1 MEAVEGKSVE
11 LPCNVTP
18 PGHDKVYMIFW
29 FREDAGIPFY
39 RLASQLILEIKV
51 NGAKWK
57 ETTASLAKQSASSLP
72 SVPTVVCPDPAHS
85 HSPIAIP
92 QAPHSPIYL
101 DSEGNS
107 CFEGEY
113 LEELPDLATPDL
125 QQPHHIQQPSREQL
139 PEWKSLKSFQLTR
152 EGQPQHTEM
161 YTVLVFASLIG
172 CCLAASIS
180 LSEWEAYKSL
190 YGKIYEDPEEDA
202 MRKMTYEMNLEKF
215 EAHNARHQQGLE
227 SYTLGVNHLSDW
239 SNSEL
244 QLLNGFRHSEEL
256 EWGTQIHQ
264 PSGLSLPASIDW
276 REKNVVTSVKQQ
288 GQCGSCWAFSATG
301 AVEST
306 YAIKTGKL
314 VNLSE
319 QQLVDCDLYDLGC
332 TSGDPQL
339 ALAYL
344 SQNGQEPLSD
354 YPYDA
359 KQGVCEFKPS
369 DVSVKISSYTRIPR
383 GDEKALQDAIATVG
397 PVSVAMDARLLS
409 GYTGG
414 IFDPPICL
422 QDSLDHAV
430 LVVGYGTTESGEDYY
445 MMKNSWG
452 PNWGDHGYFKMRRN
466 ANNLCGIANH
476 AYYPVM

>member
-1 MEAVEGKSVE
+1 
-11 LPCNVTP
+11 
-18 PGHDKVYMIFW
+18 
-29 FREDAGIPFY
+29 
-39 RLASQLILEIKV
+39 
-51 NGAKWK
+51 
-57 ETTASLAKQSASSLP
+57 
-72 SVPTVVCPDPAHS
+72 
-85 HSPIAIP
+85 
-92 QAPHSPIYL
+92 
-101 DSEGNS
+101 
-107 CFEGEY
+107 
-113 LEELPDLATPDL
+113 
-125 QQPHHIQQPSREQL
+125 
-139 PEWKSLKSFQLTR
+139 
-152 EGQPQHTEM
+152 M

-301 AVEST
+301 AVESQ
-306 YAIKTGKL
+306 YAIKTGTL

-319 QQLVDCDLYDLGC
+319 QQLVDCDTADHGC
-332 TSGDPQL
+332 HNGTIQY
-339 ALAYL
+339 ALDYL
-344 SQNGQEPLSD
+344 SQYGQEPLSD

-359 KQGVCEFKPS
+359 QQGVCEFKQS
-369 DVSVKISSYTRIPR
+369 DVMVKISSYYAIPR
-383 GDEKALQDAIATVG
+383 GDENALQDAIATVG
-397 PVSVAMDARLLS
+397 PVAVAMDARLLG

-414 IFDPPICL
+414 IFDPPICS
-422 QDSLDHAV
+422 QDILDHGV

-445 MMKNSWG
+445 IIKNSWG
-452 PNWGDHGYFKMRRN
+452 DWWGEYGFFRMRRN
-466 ANNLCGIANH
+466 ANNLCGIATQ
-476 AYYPVM
+476 ATYPVM